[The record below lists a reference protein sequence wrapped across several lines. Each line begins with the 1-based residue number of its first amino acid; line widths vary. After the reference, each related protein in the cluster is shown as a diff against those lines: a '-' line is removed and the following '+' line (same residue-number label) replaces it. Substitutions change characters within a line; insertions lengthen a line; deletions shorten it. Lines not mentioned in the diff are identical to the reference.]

1 MLIIVADD
9 LGFADV
15 GFNGAT
21 FATPSIDRIARTGM
35 VLDRF
40 YNSPLCSPSRAGMP
54 TGRYP
59 HRYGIMGD
67 TLLGAAVFDTRR
79 SVIKPEPTVHSTE
92 RMLGLPIGHR
102 AAIPPMRTAV

>member
-40 YNSPLCSPSRAGMP
+40 YNSPLCSPSRAGML
-54 TGRYP
+54 TGRYL

-67 TLLGAAVFDTRR
+67 TLLGAAGFFDPRR
-79 SVIKPEPTVHSTE
+79 QYGAHAWFAYRTSCVDTADENSGMRPSPSV
-92 RMLGLPIGHR
+92 G
-102 AAIPPMRTAV
+102 